1 MALSADKLT
10 AYCFV
15 LTRQGGGKLIG
26 DSIVGMRFT
35 GDNATLDAQIVAD
48 EGAIEEMSIQ

>member
-1 MALSADKLT
+1 MLG
-10 AYCFV
+10 
-15 LTRQGGGKLIG
+15 QGGGQLIG

-35 GDNATLDAQIVAD
+35 GDNAPTILDAQIVAD